1 MQKEIKNLTEL
12 VNSPD
17 LQDNLAVQF
26 IKQVLSEKLKEKD
39 LPTKFN
45 LDGNLKE
52 VKLVFDYPSSDT
64 NSSGLYS
71 CYTCDKSTGETYMSF
86 YTKDK
91 VLFMAYIT
99 NFIVDFL

>member
-39 LPTKFN
+39 LPSVNMIRSMKQS
-45 LDGNLKE
+45 
-52 VKLVFDYPSSDT
+52 LVNT
-64 NSSGLYS
+64 
-71 CYTCDKSTGETYMSF
+71 T
-86 YTKDK
+86 
-91 VLFMAYIT
+91 V
-99 NFIVDFL
+99 IVRN